1 MRMQAFCDATSAAP
15 ETLSFALP
23 SGTVRAQRFGYGA
36 DAPVTICVHGLS
48 ANSCSFGRL
57 GEVLGSR
64 GHGVVAMDLRGRG
77 HSEITR
83 PGSYGWLN
91 HARDVLAVA
100 DALGA
105 ETFDYV
111 GHSMGAYIGMALATL
126 AAARVRRMVLID
138 AVGFPEPQSLVA
150 IAGAVRRLGAV
161 HASADAYVAAVRG
174 LGTIEPWSAHWERHY
189 RYEIVETPAG
199 VRSRTDSTAIMEDM
213 AYASS
218 QSPRALW
225 PSLTMD
231 SLLVRAA
238 RPLGGGFV
246 VSARDRDAFVA
257 TVKGA
262 RAVDIDANHYG
273 VVMHDDTGDQIARFL
288 S

>member
-1 MRMQAFCDATSAAP
+1 MQMFCAATPGLP

-23 SGTVRAQRFGYGA
+23 SGTIRAQRFGDAGA
-36 DAPVTICVHGLS
+36 KAVTICVHGLS

-57 GEVLGSR
+57 GETLGSR
-64 GHGVVAMDLRGRG
+64 GHGVFAIDLRGRG
-77 HSEITR
+77 HSDVTP
-83 PGSYGWLN
+83 PGTYGWLN
-91 HARDVLAVA
+91 HARDVIAVA

-105 ETFDYV
+105 RTFDYV

-126 AAARVRRMVLID
+126 AAERVRRMVLID
-138 AVGFPEPQSLVA
+138 AVGLPEPLSLVA

-161 HASADAYVAAVRG
+161 HSSADAYVAAVRG

-189 RYEIVETPAG
+189 RYEILETPNG
-199 VRSRTDSTAIMEDM
+199 VRSRTDSAAVLEDM
-213 AYASS
+213 AYGSS
-218 QSPRALW
+218 QSPKALW

-231 SLLVRAA
+231 ALLVRAA

-257 TVKGA
+257 TAKRA
-262 RAVDIDANHYG
+262 TAVDIDANHYG
-273 VVMHDDTGDQIARFL
+273 VVMHEDTGAQIARFL